1 MDPNTILSALKPATP
16 HHLNYRNSCPPH
28 LFYWTPT
35 QPINEIASY
44 LNMVWTNRNL
54 SNQEV
59 LQSLQIIFNNTLD
72 KTGKQINMIH
82 LNNDP
87 IPTRKDF

>member
-1 MDPNTILSALKPATP
+1 MI
-16 HHLNYRNSCPPH
+16 
-28 LFYWTPT
+28 
-35 QPINEIASY
+35 
-44 LNMVWTNRNL
+44 WTNRNL